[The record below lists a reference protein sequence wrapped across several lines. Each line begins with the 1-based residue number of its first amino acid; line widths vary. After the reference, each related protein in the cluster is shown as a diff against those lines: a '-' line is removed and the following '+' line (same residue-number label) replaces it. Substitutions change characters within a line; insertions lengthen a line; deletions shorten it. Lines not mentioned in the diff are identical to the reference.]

1 MSNYLAIA
9 TVTAAL
15 QRILQASVQSDV
27 DGARV
32 TTVRPDGSG
41 SGTPETGVNLYLY
54 QVKPVNWRNAD
65 LPTRHNQNQLVKRPQ
80 IALDLHYLL
89 TFYGN
94 EVELEPQRL
103 LGNVLRA
110 LHARPTLTG
119 DIIRDTIAD
128 AALDYLADSNLA
140 DQVELITLTPS
151 PMTTDELS
159 KIWSVFFQTPY
170 VLSLAYQAGTVL
182 IESED
187 IPQRALPIRTT
198 DHRVLPFPPRI
209 DRITCMDAPVY
220 GWRRGQQ
227 MIFASSTLSIQG
239 KGLQQEAT
247 RIRIGASE
255 LEPASISEAEAIIDL
270 GAAPAGSLRAGAQ
283 SLQLVTVSG
292 NGISLRRA
300 LESSAVA
307 FILRPLITGLQF
319 DQVTGEGEELRD
331 ANLSVT
337 LNPTLGK
344 TQRVVLML
352 NEVSQREPMAYT
364 FTSDAREADGTEV
377 TLRLKSVRA
386 GTYLVRVQVDG
397 AESLLEVDADPES
410 PTRDQYIRPQV
421 VLP

>member
-9 TVTAAL
+9 TVTATL

-32 TTVRPDGSG
+32 TTVRPGGSG

-54 QVKPVNWRNAD
+54 HVKPVNWRNAD
-65 LPTRHNQNQLVKRPQ
+65 LPTRHSQNQLVKRPQ
-80 IALDLHYLL
+80 IALDLQYLL

-94 EVELEPQRL
+94 EVEQEPQRL

-140 DQVELITLTPS
+140 DQVELITLAPS
-151 PMTTDELS
+151 PMSTDELS

-187 IPQRALPIRTT
+187 IPQRALPVRST

-209 DRITCMDAPVY
+209 DRIICMDAPVY

-239 KGLQQEAT
+239 KGLQQEST
-247 RIRIGASE
+247 RIRIGTTE
-255 LEPASISEAEAIIDL
+255 LEPASIREAEATIDL

-292 NGISLRRA
+292 HGNSLRRA

-307 FILRPLITGLQF
+307 FILRPLITGLQL
-319 DQVTGEGEELRD
+319 DQVAGEGEELRD

-337 LNPTLGK
+337 LNPMVGK

-364 FTSDAREADGTEV
+364 FTSDAREADGNQV
-377 TLRLKSVRA
+377 TVRLQSIRA

-410 PTRDQYIRPQV
+410 PTRDQYVRPRM